1 MKAKIIYREDLT
13 DSLSIFRFD
22 VDVPDFKP
30 GQFSTIGLPHPE
42 KEGKILWR
50 PYSISSNPEQ
60 KDYLELYIRWAKWP
74 VLGKFTTMLWPLGVG
89 DEVEYKDPKGAFS
102 IAHEFP
108 DGTPDKRRIILIGGG
123 TGVAPFMSVA
133 ASMFKH
139 KTDRQIILCH
149 GVSYISELGY
159 RDELLALEKEEGYD
173 FKYLAS
179 VSRPDEEAN
188 AGWDGL
194 AGRVESIIQPGE
206 DGWSAAERAA
216 GEKFTPENTCF
227 YICGFGGTVDS
238 VKEAVQADGFVTKK
252 EAREDGSFDIRFE
265 SYG

>member
-1 MKAKIIYREDLT
+1 MKAKIIYRENLT
-13 DSLSIFRFD
+13 DSLAIFRFD
-22 VDVPDFKP
+22 VPVPDFKP

-42 KEGKILWR
+42 KEDKFLWR

-60 KDYLELYIRWAKWP
+60 KEFLELYIRWAKWP
-74 VLGKFTTMLWPLGVG
+74 VLGKFTTMLWELEVG

-102 IAHEFP
+102 IADAFP
-108 DGTPDKRRIILIGGG
+108 DGTPDKRRIVLIGGG
-123 TGVAPFMSVA
+123 TGVAPFMSAA
-133 ASMFKH
+133 ASLH
-139 KTDRQIILCH
+139 AQQSDRQIVLCH
-149 GVSYISELGY
+149 GVSYINELGY
-159 RDELLALEKEEGYD
+159 RDELLKLEEDTNFD

-194 AGRVESIIQPGE
+194 SGRVETIIQPGE
-206 DGWSAAERAA
+206 DGMSAAERAA
-216 GEKFTPENTCF
+216 GEKFTPENTSF

-238 VKEAVQADGFVTKK
+238 VKEAVEADGFVTKK
-252 EAREDGSFDIRFE
+252 AAREDDSFDIRFE